1 MANPQTIKNGA
12 LHSVYP
18 FLYGFDFDETDM
30 DNRFASLLETHAALF
45 SKTDAKL
52 FSTAGR
58 SELGGNHTD
67 HNLGKVIAATINLD
81 TIAAVSPRNDTKV
94 VLISEGYPAVE
105 VDLSNLGKVS
115 SEENTTQALVRGI
128 GAAFS
133 KRGLSIGGWE
143 ANTTSRV
150 LKGSG
155 LSSSAAIEIL
165 CGTIFNHLY
174 NEDVL
179 TPVELAII
187 GKFSENEYFGKPSGL
202 MDQIACANGGIVGI
216 DFRDGDNPV
225 VVPVPF
231 SFSQHGY
238 ALAIVDTGGNHAD
251 LTPEYAAVPKEM
263 RLVAAQFGKENLRQI
278 SKEEFEAKLPQLR
291 ATLNNDRALLRAIHF
306 YSENERVSSMV
317 TALQKNDFPSY
328 LALVKASGE
337 SSFCFLQNLY
347 PASNPKEQGLSLA
360 IALTRNIL
368 GEQYVARVHGGGF
381 AGTIQA
387 YVPLNK
393 IQSYTKSMET
403 VFGKGSVTAICIRQ
417 KPTCCI
423 AE

>member
-1 MANPQTIKNGA
+1 MANPQTIKNGD
-12 LHSVYP
+12 LHQLYP
-18 FLYGFDFDETDM
+18 SLYGLGFDEADM
-30 DNRFASLLETHAALF
+30 DNRFLSLLKTHSALF
-45 SKTDAKL
+45 SNEEAML

-81 TIAAVSPRNDTKV
+81 TIAAVSKREDRKV
-94 VLISEGYPAVE
+94 ILVSEGYPAVE
-105 VDLSNLGKVS
+105 VDLANLEKVP
-115 SEENTTQALVRGI
+115 SEENTTHALVRGI
-128 GAAFS
+128 GAAFA
-133 KRGLSIGGWE
+133 KKGLTIGGWQ

-155 LSSSAAIEIL
+155 LSSSAAVEIL
-165 CGTIFNHLY
+165 CGTIFNHLF
-174 NEDVL
+174 NSDVL

-216 DFRDGDNPV
+216 DFKDSDNPV
-225 VVPVPF
+225 VTPVPF
-231 SFSQHGY
+231 SFGQHGY
-238 ALAIVDTGGNHAD
+238 ALTIVDTGGNHAD

-278 SKEEFEAKLPQLR
+278 SQTEFEDKIPELR
-291 ATLNNDRALLRAIHF
+291 TTLNNDRALLRAIHF
-306 YSENERVSSMV
+306 YHENERVSSMV
-317 TALQKNDFPSY
+317 EALQKNDFSTY

-347 PASNPKEQGLSLA
+347 PTVNPREQGLSLA
-360 IALTRNIL
+360 LALTSNIL
-368 GEQYVARVHGGGF
+368 GDTGVARVHGGGF

-387 YVPLNK
+387 YVPLDK
-393 IQSYTKSMET
+393 LAAYTETMEK
-403 VFGKGSVTAICIRQ
+403 VFGKGSVTPIAIRQ
-417 KPTCCI
+417 KSTCCL